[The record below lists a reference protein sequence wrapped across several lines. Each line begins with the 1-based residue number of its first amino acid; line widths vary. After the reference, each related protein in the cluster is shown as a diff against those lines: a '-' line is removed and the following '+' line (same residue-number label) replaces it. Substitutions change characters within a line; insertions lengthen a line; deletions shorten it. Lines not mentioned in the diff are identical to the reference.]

1 MAWKRITLDLFVPLG
16 FLVCFVYHCWL
27 WYTVKKRPHG
37 TSVGLFNAN
46 QQLWIAAMLKD
57 NDQKNLVVVH
67 GLRNSLVGSC
77 LVASSAFAACVG
89 LLSLSSSVD
98 RVVVI
103 EKCAA
108 LLLCFAAVFLCETMS
123 ITLVNELSLV
133 INTLILRDCP
143 VTEEQ
148 LAVLLRKAA
157 LLSAIGHRLFFAAM
171 PLLLWFFGPVLV
183 FVASVAV
190 VVALYVADVARREK
204 SVENVAAD

>member
-1 MAWKRITLDLFVPLG
+1 MDYENVAKQTEP
-16 FLVCFVYHCWL
+16 FL
-27 WYTVKKRPHG
+27 
-37 TSVGLFNAN
+37 
-46 QQLWIAAMLKD
+46 QD

-108 LLLCFAAVFLCETMS
+108 LLLCFAAVFLCET
-123 ITLVNELSLV
+123 ILV

-171 PLLLWFFGPVLV
+171 PLLLWFFGRCSSSSP
-183 FVASVAV
+183 VAV

-204 SVENVAAD
+204 SVRTLRRISYVKNFHLLRNSTTSVLNLSDSTEEMAITPRKKT